1 MKTIEQLNAQAAKC
15 RMLALGLS
23 NRDDVRTLEALAAE
37 LEERARS
44 ALYGTGSRMAR
55 PAGFEPAA

>member
-1 MKTIEQLNAQAAKC
+1 MRKTEQLKAQAAKC
-15 RMLALGLS
+15 RRLALGLS
-23 NRDDVRTLEALAAE
+23 NRDDVRTLEALAIE

-44 ALYGTGSRMAR
+44 STFGSANRVAR